1 MQFSKMI
8 ILGSNSFTGGHFID
22 HVLKNS
28 TCEIVGISR
37 SPEYNPIFLPFLY
50 EKERPNRYT
59 FYQIDI
65 NRNMEEIFR
74 LCDDFKPEVV
84 VNFAAQGEVR
94 NSWKWPEQWYKTNC
108 ISVVRLTE
116 HLKTKNYLKK
126 YVAVSTPEVYGATSE
141 NIQAV

>member
-1 MQFSKMI
+1 MQFNKI
-8 ILGSNSFTGGHFID
+8 FILGSNSFTGGHFID

-84 VNFAAQGEVR
+84 VNFAAQGMIRIRTFYPVLEWEFR
-94 NSWKWPEQWYKTNC
+94 TLGKIPK
-108 ISVVRLTE
+108 IS
-116 HLKTKNYLKK
+116 
-126 YVAVSTPEVYGATSE
+126 GASE
-141 NIQAV
+141 